1 LAANRKGAWLRDTPA
16 WCPICACED
25 VAARGEVY
33 ARQSWGVGAY
43 LICASHGCLLVS
55 ECPRCFS
62 RASYQPVQGRLRL
75 WCDRCASA
83 ADTALEPRLI
93 PFWPFGAP
101 QQRRRCR
108 PVSLADDARPVL
120 LRVQRTQLS
129 ALTGKPVRA
138 PWTRQLK
145 ATEVTETLRRLCF
158 IMLGPLWEDAGRPPL
173 VRDGD
178 DNNDRLPDDWTPGS
192 LPAFIAAPAL
202 LAAVSFLAAESGRP
216 LAGMTWNQRVLLDGE
231 KAAITAETLPW
242 HLSFH
247 DAALARTLLRP
258 GAEPFVLLLSALRGD
273 RNGLGATREE
283 RRRRYGVG
291 AVERQR
297 KQTAQ
302 ARLAE
307 SEWSRDARE
316 RRAHCNPPSE
326 RYALHRL
333 MPGGGAPKPP
343 SAMSNDWK
351 AAVAVLATLGANAT
365 DGDIV
370 HRCGWSGTLIESR
383 YVQYWVTRNSHHG
396 AAELTALLAEAVE
409 HARAEDRG
417 LLLPELEPKPI
428 ARPWGDTRSN

>member
-1 LAANRKGAWLRDTPA
+1 MPRLPLAPPLLPDEALSSWIARIAARYDVSAGCLVGHLLPQDPSRGVPIWGGTAHGIDARPDPPLEAILAGATGQSEKDLATHRFPGLAANRKGAWLRDTPA

-43 LICASHGCLLVS
+43 LICASHGCLLVC

-216 LAGMTWNQRVLLDGE
+216 LAGMTWNQRVLLVIGR
-231 KAAITAETLPW
+231 AG
-242 HLSFH
+242 
-247 DAALARTLLRP
+247 ARRP
-258 GAEPFVLLLSALRGD
+258 RSPPRHCPGTSA
-273 RNGLGATREE
+273 
-283 RRRRYGVG
+283 
-291 AVERQR
+291 
-297 KQTAQ
+297 
-302 ARLAE
+302 
-307 SEWSRDARE
+307 SMM
-316 RRAHCNPPSE
+316 PPSPG
-326 RYALHRL
+326 RCCGRALNPLCCCCPPCVATATVSAQRARKDV
-333 MPGGGAPKPP
+333 GGTAWARW
-343 SAMSNDWK
+343 S
-351 AAVAVLATLGANAT
+351 ANASKP
-365 DGDIV
+365 
-370 HRCGWSGTLIESR
+370 RKPAWPRASGRATPASGG
-383 YVQYWVTRNSHHG
+383 H
-396 AAELTALLAEAVE
+396 TAI
-409 HARAEDRG
+409 R
-417 LLLPELEPKPI
+417 
-428 ARPWGDTRSN
+428 RPSDMPCTG